1 MTDKPENKIGWAA
14 VSSLGLTL
22 VVATAIGFTA
32 GYYLDKWLN
41 TSPWFTLILFVVGIV
56 AGFWTIIKEVVLRK
70 K

>member
-1 MTDKPENKIGWAA
+1 MTDDKRVRWAT

-22 VVATAIGFTA
+22 VVATAMGFTA

-41 TSPWFTLILFVVGIV
+41 TSPWFTLILFVLGVI
-56 AGFWTIIKEVVLRK
+56 AGFWTIIKEVVLHK